1 MLGLVNYNILDILN
15 QTFKT
20 KITLLLML
28 HTILFMHL
36 T

>member
-28 HTILFMHL
+28 LTILFMHF